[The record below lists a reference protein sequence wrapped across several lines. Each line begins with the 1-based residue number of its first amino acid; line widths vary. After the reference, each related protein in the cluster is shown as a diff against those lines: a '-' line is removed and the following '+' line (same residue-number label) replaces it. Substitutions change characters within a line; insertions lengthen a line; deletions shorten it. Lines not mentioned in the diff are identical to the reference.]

1 MNLDEI
7 YDVILLTFNNQDT
20 RYVIENKKI
29 NNNSISKKEYITKN
43 RKEITN
49 FLKENGNSE
58 QHAI

>member
-29 NNNSISKKEYITKN
+29 NNNKTYKYLSLIFDFISVKI
-43 RKEITN
+43 
-49 FLKENGNSE
+49 
-58 QHAI
+58 

>member
-58 QHAI
+58 SR

>member
-29 NNNSISKKEYITKN
+29 NNNSI
-43 RKEITN
+43 
-49 FLKENGNSE
+49 
-58 QHAI
+58 